1 MPAGEIR
8 IGDAHPQHA
17 RPRLAYVPQRHSVD
31 WDFPITVRGVVEQGR
46 YPSLSMFRRLGRPDH
61 DRIDAALE
69 ELGISDLAERQIRM
83 LSGGQQQRVFLAR
96 AVAQGGDIFLLDEP
110 FAGLDLF
117 GCEELTHILR
127 NWAEQGRTVLAAV
140 HDLAIARSCFEPGR
154 ASGHIPG
161 GRRRHRGGPLARKC
175 GPGLPRR
182 TAACTRAM
190 RGTRGPRRPRHEPP
204 RPRHLRRSRY
214 EFMRRGLLS
223 ALLLGVS
230 GGMIGC
236 VLVLRRLALM
246 GDALSHSLLPG
257 VAVAWYFF
265 GTSTS
270 ALFFGGLAA
279 GLLTALGSALL
290 SRLTRVKEDAA
301 FGSLFIVF
309 FGAGVALVSKLPTR
323 INLTDFL
330 FGNVLGVSAGEL
342 RLAAAVS
349 LLTVAVFILF
359 YRSVLLE
366 TFDPVFHRAT
376 GGHGGLVHLGFLTL
390 TVLNLVAAMQTMGI
404 VLALGLFL
412 LPAVSAYL
420 WCDRFITMLLVSI
433 GDRRRRFRNR
443 HPCQFP
449 RGHRERRGDRA
460 VPWRGLCPFGALQ
473 PEARGA
479 WAP

>member
-1 MPAGEIR
+1 M
-8 IGDAHPQHA
+8 
-17 RPRLAYVPQRHSVD
+17 
-31 WDFPITVRGVVEQGR
+31 
-46 YPSLSMFRRLGRPDH
+46 SLH
-61 DRIDAALE
+61 DLV
-69 ELGISDLAERQIRM
+69 IS
-83 LSGGQQQRVFLAR
+83 
-96 AVAQGGDIFLLDEP
+96 P
-110 FAGLDLF
+110 FA
-117 GCEELTHILR
+117 
-127 NWAEQGRTVLAAV
+127 
-140 HDLAIARSCFEPGR
+140 
-154 ASGHIPG
+154 
-161 GRRRHRGGPLARKC
+161 
-175 GPGLPRR
+175 
-182 TAACTRAM
+182 
-190 RGTRGPRRPRHEPP
+190 
-204 RPRHLRRSRY
+204 Y

-433 GDRRRRFRNR
+433 GIAVVDSAIGILVSFHAGIASGAAIVLCLGAVFVLSALFSPRHGAMDTVRQGAARR
-443 HPCQFP
+443 P
-449 RGHRERRGDRA
+449 
-460 VPWRGLCPFGALQ
+460 
-473 PEARGA
+473 
-479 WAP
+479 AP